1 MLYLGGLILDAVCEE
16 FSGVAMRS
24 WGPVLE
30 NSPPVGTFIL
40 FSLGK
45 PLHML
50 LKLLQNEIDEMKTR
64 VPLSV
69 TGLAC
74 SQFQMVLLTGYYLRA
89 GRLFL
94 FQVWDESEVVILPG
108 EQWFVVARF
117 SKLQLK
123 RNNKEKVSKYES
135 HSVQSAVPS

>member
-16 FSGVAMRS
+16 FPGVAMRS

-50 LKLLQNEIDEMKTR
+50 FKLLRNEIDEMKTR

-94 FQVWDESEVVILPG
+94 FQVWDESGVAILPG
-108 EQWFVVARF
+108 EQ
-117 SKLQLK
+117 
-123 RNNKEKVSKYES
+123 
-135 HSVQSAVPS
+135 